1 MMLQVGM
8 GRVMPLNPKR
18 GIDAVKPTSNFA
30 TQYWDFTTNVGF
42 TTETVHHGAPLPPR
56 TVAGPR
62 NTGAIKR

>member
-18 GIDAVKPTSNFA
+18 GIDSVKPTSNFA

-42 TTETVHHGAPLPPR
+42 TTQR
-56 TVAGPR
+56 TVAGPK